1 MERDDDVTQVGQG
14 PEMTLSTFGR
24 GGVTVPTGQRH
35 AMDKPVIAT
44 RDLRGDVQ
52 RRSAVGGA
60 GRGSRLTRVEI
71 VGQLLDPMVDVHPEG
86 ANLVQRL
93 ACRVRSEEHTSE
105 L

>member
-1 MERDDDVTQVGQG
+1 MERDDDVTHVGQG

-44 RDLRGDVQ
+44 WDLRGHVQ

-60 GRGSRLTRVEI
+60 GRGSGLTGVEI
-71 VGQLLDPMVDVHPEG
+71 VGQLLDPIVAVHPEVR
-86 ANLVQRL
+86 NPVLRL
-93 ACRVRSEEHTSE
+93 ACPLRKV
-105 L
+105 LDDA